1 LTDKNGNPIEN
12 SNRIP
17 LSIGIYS
24 SENPPKYIDSNTAGN
39 KILKGFIEKDL
50 INGQAAFEKI
60 QIKEVTSHFRNGWV
74 FFVVY
79 PKISNNTNQQS
90 GPSGTN
96 VINPTKVKPLILEKV
111 VVKAKKA
118 KEKDAN
124 EGADEASIRDIESVA
139 KNDRADDDDQK
150 EEIFNSQDGGEAEEK
165 WKR

>member
-1 LTDKNGNPIEN
+1 MEIQLK
-12 SNRIP
+12 IP
-17 LSIGIYS
+17 TEFLYPLAFTA

-165 WKR
+165 